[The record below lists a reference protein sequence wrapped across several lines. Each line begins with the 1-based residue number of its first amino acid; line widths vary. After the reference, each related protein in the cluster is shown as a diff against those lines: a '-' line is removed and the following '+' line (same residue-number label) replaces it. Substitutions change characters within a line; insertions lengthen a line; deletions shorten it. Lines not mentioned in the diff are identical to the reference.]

1 MVDNSG
7 AVLPGASVTVTSA
20 DTGFTRT
27 VVTGDD
33 GLYTLALIPP
43 GTYEIKAELAGF
55 QTATIARTVVTV
67 GSNLSVNIQL
77 PVAGVAENV
86 TVTSRAAAVE
96 TNSSRQTN
104 TLDSKA
110 IENLPIN
117 GRRFQDFV
125 TLTPTAQVDNSRGQI
140 SLAGQRGIN
149 SNISIDG
156 ADYNQPFFGGIRG
169 GERSNFAFTIPQEA
183 IGEFQVVSSGFSAE
197 FGRSSGGLVNAVTK
211 AGTNTLHGSAFYL
224 NRPKDLATKNVFD
237 QDAAFDQSQFG
248 GSVGG
253 PIAANKLF
261 FFGAYEQQTFNAPR
275 VVLFD
280 QLVGQTPEREHGR
293 GVQLLQV
300 ARRAVRQHQRR
311 VGVAGPRRRADQRRA
326 PAQRPLQRQPQH
338 RRQRR
343 GRRRPHL
350 PHHQLRALE
359 RRHREERDQH
369 RRRSADERAV
379 AANALRSARPVLA

>member
-1 MVDNSG
+1 VRTIRILVLLLCGVAMWPAAGRAQSQATAGQIAGQVVDNSG
-7 AVLPGASVTVTSA
+7 AVLPGATVTITSA
-20 DTGFTRT
+20 DTGYTRT
-27 VVTGDD
+27 VATGDD
-33 GLYTLALIPP
+33 GLYTLTAIPP

-55 QTATIARTVVTV
+55 QTATLAKTVVTV
-67 GSNLSVNIQL
+67 GSNLSVNITL

-104 TLDSKA
+104 TLNTKA

-125 TLTPTAQVDNSRGQI
+125 SLTPTAQVDNSRGQI

-224 NRPKDLATKNVFD
+224 NRPKDLAAKNAFD
-237 QDAAFDQSQFG
+237 QDAATSSRRSTRHAWCCSISSSARARARTRPRPSTSTSRSKSRSRTPTTRG
-248 GSVGG
+248 RGW
-253 PIAANKLF
+253 AAWTRNS
-261 FFGAYEQQTFNAPR
+261 ATRTASTSATTAAATAPTTARASADASSPPRTRRSRTTAPR
-275 VVLFD
+275 RT
-280 QLVGQTPEREHGR
+280 TPTPSS
-293 GVQLLQV
+293 V
-300 ARRAVRQHQRR
+300 
-311 VGVAGPRRRADQRRA
+311 
-326 PAQRPLQRQPQH
+326 
-338 RRQRR
+338 
-343 GRRRPHL
+343 
-350 PHHQLRALE
+350 
-359 RRHREERDQH
+359 
-369 RRRSADERAV
+369 S
-379 AANALRSARPVLA
+379 